1 MKVRS
6 VTRRQ
11 PLGDLRKQ
19 LDALAQ
25 QLAAHADVALA
36 NAKPSAA
43 RDQEQPTPLFP
54 ARTLARPKL
63 PHATSSWPLSHDRLV
78 TQQQSQSGLSQSVG
92 IVRGLPG
99 ERTHKSR
106 ASATF
111 RFCAIGGVAALAAG
125 LMVLSS
131 TRPVV
136 EKAKP
141 LAPLVAIERNN
152 DSSQATAKVTGQP
165 DQTAKAKEPVLLPA
179 TAASSPPSRAANAH
193 AEAALVTELPA
204 SPPAMS
210 VEVNAAPVSGT
221 QSLPPPVPAVDARE
235 APSAGPLLPASQAAN
250 AQAEAAPVTEVP
262 SPTPP
267 ATSVEANASP
277 VSGEQSLPPPVPAV
291 DAGEAPSSGPSLAA
305 SQAANAEA
313 EAAPVTELP
322 SPTPPATSV
331 EANAAPV
338 SGEQSLPPPVP
349 AVDAGEPT
357 SRPSLPAS
365 QAAIT
370 VSGSKS
376 SPSQMA
382 GGEIGQGPVSGLQSP
397 RAQGTSTI
405 LQLNHDEIAA
415 LINRAKDFLKNG
427 DFATARLL
435 LRRAAEAG
443 SADATLMLGETF
455 DPLVM
460 HERGAIGIAPD
471 IAQASQWYEKA
482 VKLGSDVAT
491 RRLAKLAQSGH

>member
-291 DAGEAPSSGPSLAA
+291 DAGE
-305 SQAANAEA
+305 
-313 EAAPVTELP
+313 
-322 SPTPPATSV
+322 
-331 EANAAPV
+331 
-338 SGEQSLPPPVP
+338 
-349 AVDAGEPT
+349 PT

>member
-1 MKVRS
+1 
-6 VTRRQ
+6 
-11 PLGDLRKQ
+11 
-19 LDALAQ
+19 
-25 QLAAHADVALA
+25 
-36 NAKPSAA
+36 
-43 RDQEQPTPLFP
+43 
-54 ARTLARPKL
+54 
-63 PHATSSWPLSHDRLV
+63 
-78 TQQQSQSGLSQSVG
+78 VG

-99 ERTHKSR
+99 ERAHKSR

-141 LAPLVAIERNN
+141 LAPLIATERNN
-152 DSSQATAKVTGQP
+152 DSSQAAAKVTGQP
-165 DQTAKAKEPVLLPA
+165 DQTAKAKEPVLLPEPLSVTP

-193 AEAALVTELPA
+193 AEAALVTELPVP

-210 VEVNAAPVSGT
+210 VEANAVPVSGA

-235 APSAGPLLPASQAAN
+235 APS
-250 AQAEAAPVTEVP
+250 EAAPVTELPV
-262 SPTPP
+262 PTPP
-267 ATSVEANASP
+267 ATSVEANAAP
-277 VSGEQSLPPPVPAV
+277 VWGEQSLPPPVPAV
-291 DAGEAPSSGPSLAA
+291 DAGEAPSSGPSLPA
-305 SQAANAEA
+305 SLAANAQA

-349 AVDAGEPT
+349 AVDAGEAT

-382 GGEIGQGPVSGLQSP
+382 GGEIRQGPVSGLQSP

-405 LQLNHDEIAA
+405 LQLNHDEIVA
-415 LINRAKDFLKNG
+415 LINHAKDFLKNG

-482 VKLGSDVAT
+482 AKLGSDVAA